1 MKLSQEER
9 NQVVKLEIEKAKN
22 FIQQADE
29 MCRLQYW
36 DIAANRYYYACFHA
50 VQALLIANGYSS
62 HTHNGLISQFGL
74 HFVKTNIVPV
84 KYGSFLSRMELM
96 RKNGDYNC
104 IITISEEELATMIEP
119 AKELVLLIEGMVSE
133 IQ

>member
-36 DIAANRYYYACFHA
+36 DIAAN
-50 VQALLIANGYSS
+50 
-62 HTHNGLISQFGL
+62 
-74 HFVKTNIVPV
+74 
-84 KYGSFLSRMELM
+84 
-96 RKNGDYNC
+96 
-104 IITISEEELATMIEP
+104 
-119 AKELVLLIEGMVSE
+119 
-133 IQ
+133 